1 MLMVRIRNLHFGYS
15 RRVLQLENL
24 TLDLQRGRIYGLLGK
39 NGAGKSTLL
48 KNIVGLAFPLA
59 GTCEVD
65 GHAAALRRPG
75 TLQDLF
81 FLPEDVQAP
90 AVTATQLAASTGVF
104 YPRFDET
111 AFHEYLHELDV
122 PAHAKLTKLSF
133 GQQKK
138 VLIAFALATNT
149 GLLVLDE
156 PTNGLDIPSKAQFR
170 KLVARALGEERCV
183 IISTHQVRDLD
194 SLIDTVLVLH
204 QRRVVLNETIDQ
216 LAEQLHFGTAPA
228 GTTAPEV
235 LYAEPSVR
243 GQQVIQANEG
253 GAFSKVDLEL
263 LFNALTGPDAA
274 VATYLTQFQLRHESV
289 L

>member
-1 MLMVRIRNLHFGYS
+1 M
-15 RRVLQLENL
+15 LQLENL
-24 TLDLQRGRIYGLLGK
+24 NLDLQRGRIYGLLGK

-65 GHAAALRRPG
+65 GHAASRRRPD

-90 AVTATQLAASTGVF
+90 AVTATQLAANTGVF
-104 YPRFDET
+104 YPRFDAA
-111 AFHEYLHELDV
+111 AFHDYLHELDV
-122 PAHAKLTKLSF
+122 SAGTKLTKLSF

-138 VLIAFALATNT
+138 VFIAFALATNT

-216 LAEQLHFGTAPA
+216 LAEQLHFGIAPA
-228 GTTAPEV
+228 GATPPSV

-243 GQQVIQANEG
+243 GQQVIRPNEG

-263 LFNALTGPDAA
+263 LFNALTGRDAA
-274 VATYLTQFQLRHESV
+274 VATYLTQLRHEPV

>member
-1 MLMVRIRNLHFGYS
+1 MVRIRNLHFGYS
-15 RRVLQLENL
+15 RRTLQLENL
-24 TLDLQRGRIYGLLGK
+24 NLDLQRGRIYGLLGK

-48 KNIVGLAFPLA
+48 KNIVGLAFPVS

-65 GHAAALRRPG
+65 GHAAAHRRPD
-75 TLQDLF
+75 TLKDLF
-81 FLPEDVQAP
+81 FLPEDVQVP
-90 AVTATQLAASTGVF
+90 AITATQLAAGTGGF
-104 YPRFDET
+104 YPRFDAA
-111 AFHEYLHELDV
+111 AFHDYLRELDV
-122 PAHAKLTKLSF
+122 PALTKLTALSF

-204 QRRVVLNETIDQ
+204 ERRVVLNATIDE
-216 LAEQLHFGTAPA
+216 LAERLHFGTAPA
-228 GTTAPEV
+228 GAAVPEA

-243 GQQVIQANEG
+243 GQQVIRPNEG
-253 GAFSKVDLEL
+253 EAFSKVDLEI
-263 LFNALTGPDAA
+263 LFNALTGPNSALA
-274 VATYLTQFQLRHESV
+274 SYLTHLQNEPV